1 MILCLHNFNFCGRL
15 EIWNWIS
22 ETLNKENIYV
32 AIPVI
37 TIQILIFDNMIEE
50 DNKTIWCGNLAEQ
63 VTEELLYE
71 LFLQVCIFTKASSN
85 VS

>member
-1 MILCLHNFNFCGRL
+1 M
-15 EIWNWIS
+15 
-22 ETLNKENIYV
+22 

-71 LFLQVCIFTKASSN
+71 LFLQVCIFAKASSN